1 MRIAVSAE
9 EPSLDSEIGEDLGH
23 SKYFLVVDTDTME
36 FEVVENEAVDWDMGA
51 GMKAADIV
59 ISLGVKAIITGA
71 IGMHGYSKLSKANIM
86 VVSEDE
92 GRIRE
97 LIENFKR
104 KRSL

>member
-1 MRIAVSAE
+1 MKIAVSAE

-23 SKYFLVVDTDTME
+23 SRYFLVVDTETMD
-36 FEVVENEAVDWDMGA
+36 FEVVENEAADWDMGA

-59 ISLGVKAIITGA
+59 ISLGVKALITGA
-71 IGMHGYSKLSKANIM
+71 IGMHGYSKLSQANIM

-92 GRIRE
+92 GHIRD

-104 KRSL
+104 RRDL